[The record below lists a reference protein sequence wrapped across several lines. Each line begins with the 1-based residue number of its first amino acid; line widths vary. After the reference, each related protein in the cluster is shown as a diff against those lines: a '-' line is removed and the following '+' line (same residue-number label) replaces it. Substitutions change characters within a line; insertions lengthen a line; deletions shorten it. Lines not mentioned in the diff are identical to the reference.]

1 MSNSEKVEY
10 ILSIKDLAS
19 GSLKTIAL
27 DARGAGAAMD
37 SMSNKTGTL
46 GGGLGKLALSAGIA
60 AIAFKGFQFLKDSV
74 SKFNEAE
81 QASAQLDATLKSTAG
96 AIGLTR
102 EALDQQATAMSKVTM
117 YDDDAIAGMQSLLG
131 TFTDI
136 KGAVFQELTPAIAD
150 VASKMGQDL
159 AGTAIQLGKALNAP
173 ADGLAKLTK
182 IGVTF
187 SEQQKAQVKA
197 MVAAGDTAGAQRII
211 IAELNK
217 EFGGSAEAAA
227 KAGTG
232 GLTVLANRFGNIQES
247 MGGLIVHGFEKLYP
261 LLSKV
266 MDIIEAAPEF
276 MKKYSTE
283 IETAGVFIGILALGV
298 GIYTLAV
305 NAAAIGTA
313 IWTGAQWLLNAALT
327 ANPIGLVVAGIAALA
342 AGIYYA
348 WNKSETFRSTL
359 YGIWEVAKV
368 LVDTFITLGKALI
381 FPSPENI
388 TNAISS
394 LSSLGDNVSGAYQK
408 GKDKGAASFAEE
420 KKEEASK
427 KKISSLAP
435 SMSLAASAAGGGSAK
450 TSSMAAASK
459 PTVIN
464 VTIDSLVKNMTIAK
478 EGFKEST
485 MQMKADVSKMLI
497 GAVNDFQRVAE

>member
-276 MKKYSTE
+276 MKKYST
-283 IETAGVFIGILALGV
+283 
-298 GIYTLAV
+298 
-305 NAAAIGTA
+305 
-313 IWTGAQWLLNAALT
+313 
-327 ANPIGLVVAGIAALA
+327 
-342 AGIYYA
+342 
-348 WNKSETFRSTL
+348 
-359 YGIWEVAKV
+359 
-368 LVDTFITLGKALI
+368 
-381 FPSPENI
+381 
-388 TNAISS
+388 
-394 LSSLGDNVSGAYQK
+394 
-408 GKDKGAASFAEE
+408 
-420 KKEEASK
+420 
-427 KKISSLAP
+427 
-435 SMSLAASAAGGGSAK
+435 
-450 TSSMAAASK
+450 
-459 PTVIN
+459 
-464 VTIDSLVKNMTIAK
+464 
-478 EGFKEST
+478 
-485 MQMKADVSKMLI
+485 
-497 GAVNDFQRVAE
+497 